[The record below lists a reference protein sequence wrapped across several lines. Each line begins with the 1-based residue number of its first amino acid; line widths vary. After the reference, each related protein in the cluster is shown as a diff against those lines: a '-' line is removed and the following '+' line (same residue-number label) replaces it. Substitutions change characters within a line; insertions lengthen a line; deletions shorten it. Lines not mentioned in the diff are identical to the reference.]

1 MLILHCL
8 GCAWFIIVQ
17 AEKVW
22 APPLDFIYVQR
33 NEYSRFYDME
43 QVTQTYQFLVVLYLG
58 VLALGGN
65 EMGPRTSTEIAIM
78 FFMLVT
84 LILVNAYVFGQ
95 MATLVAEAQ
104 KKSSELQKEIDLANT
119 SMNNLK
125 LKNDTKTEIRMFYIS
140 T

>member
-1 MLILHCL
+1 M
-8 GCAWFIIVQ
+8 IVQ

-33 NEYSRFYDME
+33 NDYNRFYDME

>member
-1 MLILHCL
+1 M
-8 GCAWFIIVQ
+8 
-17 AEKVW
+17 
-22 APPLDFIYVQR
+22 
-33 NEYSRFYDME
+33 
-43 QVTQTYQFLVVLYLG
+43 VVLYLG

-65 EMGPRTSTEIAIM
+65 EMGPRTSTEIAVM

-95 MATLVAEAQ
+95 MSVLVNEAQ
-104 KKSSELQKEIDLANT
+104 QKSSALQKEIDLANT

-125 LKNDTKTEIRMFYIS
+125 LKSDTKTEIRMFYIS